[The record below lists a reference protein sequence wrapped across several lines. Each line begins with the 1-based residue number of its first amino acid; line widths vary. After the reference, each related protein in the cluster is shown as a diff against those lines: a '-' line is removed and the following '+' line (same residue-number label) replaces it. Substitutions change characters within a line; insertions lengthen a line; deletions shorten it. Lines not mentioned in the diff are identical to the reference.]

1 MVARLSGFPSMQ
13 DVVHL
18 ASTFD
23 TRLVRTTMVLDHL
36 EIAMALPELLAST
49 GHPQIDQIIQ
59 GVIGVFDLV
68 FPNRLLGCYLQGSCA
83 DGQITAL
90 SDIDMAIVFH
100 GELTAAESA
109 HFDQILRACYQLSAR
124 RLDIGAFGERTLLHA
139 DQIRFPH
146 DDLVAIYATTIKRVS
161 RHVYGRDI
169 RSQIPIIPIT
179 LFTRCVM
186 HFAFPI
192 LASQRGHAATLTV
205 PFTYPDPND
214 PFYGYTQRKL
224 RDSNGWMQPS
234 TKRLVH
240 STLFITTAL
249 VAFLAHR
256 HAGSG
261 REAVRLYHQY
271 IGDQWGTFLD
281 DLTSHCQHQ
290 WGYRVPE
297 ATHDQHKLREFCE
310 QGLAFVNHFLAHYK
324 AYLLSELQQPD
335 PVIQRFAL
343 ERLQRI
349 IYPESAV
356 VDAIQSCTISD
367 TSLVQQ
373 AAVQALAIY
382 RQYVEAT

>member
-1 MVARLSGFPSMQ
+1 
-13 DVVHL
+13 
-18 ASTFD
+18 
-23 TRLVRTTMVLDHL
+23 VRSAAESPAYQV
-36 EIAMALPELLAST
+36 EVAMALPELLATT

-59 GVIGVFDLV
+59 GVIGVFELI
-68 FPNRLLGCYLQGSCA
+68 FPDRLLGCYLQGSCA

-100 GELTAAESA
+100 GELTETENTL
-109 HFDQILRACYQLSAR
+109 FEETLRACYQISAR

-139 DQIRFPH
+139 DQIQFPH
-146 DDLVAIYATTIKRVS
+146 DDLVAIYATSIKRIS
-161 RHVYGRDI
+161 RHIYGRDI
-169 RSQIPIIPIT
+169 RSQIPTVPIT
-179 LFTRCVM
+179 LFTRCLM
-186 HFAFPI
+186 HFPFPI
-192 LASQRGHAATLTV
+192 LASHRGHAATLTV
-205 PFTYPDPND
+205 PFRHPDPSD

-224 RDSNGWMQPS
+224 RDSNRSMQPS

-261 REAVRLYHQY
+261 REAVRLYRQH

-281 DLTSHCQHQ
+281 ELTSCCQHQ

-297 ATHDQHKLREFCE
+297 AVHDQRKLRDLCE
-310 QGLAFVNHFLAHYK
+310 QGLAFVNHFLAHYR
-324 AYLLSELQQPD
+324 AFLLTELRQPD
-335 PVIQRFAL
+335 PVIQQFAL

-356 VDAIQSCTISD
+356 MDAIQSCAISD
-367 TSLVQQ
+367 TSAVQQ

-382 RQYVEAT
+382 RHSAAAT

>member
-1 MVARLSGFPSMQ
+1 MEVP
-13 DVVHL
+13 V
-18 ASTFD
+18 
-23 TRLVRTTMVLDHL
+23 
-36 EIAMALPELLAST
+36 ALPELLAST

-59 GVIGVFDLV
+59 GVIGVFELV
-68 FPNRLLGCYLQGSCA
+68 FPDRLLGCYLQGSCA

-100 GELTAAESA
+100 GELTEAENTL
-109 HFDQILRACYQLSAR
+109 FEEMLRACYQISAR

-139 DQIRFPH
+139 DQIQFPH
-146 DDLVAIYATTIKRVS
+146 DDLVAIYATSIKRIG

-169 RSQIPIIPIT
+169 RSQIPTVPIT

-186 HFAFPI
+186 HFPFPI
-192 LASQRGHAATLTV
+192 LASHRGHAATLTV
-205 PFTYPDPND
+205 PFTYPDPSNS
-214 PFYGYTQRKL
+214 FYGYTHRKL

-240 STLFITTAL
+240 STLFMTTAL
-249 VAFLAHR
+249 VAFRAHR

-261 REAVRLYHQY
+261 REAVRLYRQH
-271 IGDQWGTFLD
+271 IGDQWCTFLD
-281 DLTSHCQHQ
+281 ELTSLCQNQ

-297 ATHDQHKLREFCE
+297 DAQGQQKLRALCE
-310 QGLAFVNHFLAHYK
+310 QGLAFVNHFLVQYK

-356 VDAIQSCTISD
+356 MDAIQSCTISD
-367 TSLVQQ
+367 SSLVRQ

-382 RQYVEAT
+382 RQHAEAT